1 MSRLSLSTK
10 VSESVYQG
18 TDEANIF
25 STLMNSLL
33 DQVQQIPRDLYK
45 NAIRKRNEGLK
56 GQMSGIVNADY
67 EISKGPLTYG
77 ASKDYQSAAAEATE
91 AVKIS
96 TGISNAAE
104 RSILADEVKLA
115 QGDIKKTAN
124 TVKTN
129 LKNIANLEGVKMA
142 DETLNFT
149 KDMADTSVLQS
160 FVGGVAGGVIG
171 QMKQNIQTTGR
182 PFLQEQ
188 AKLFKAGEI
197 NPTTGKTLATD
208 QYFLGTG
215 GMFGVQ
221 GYSPYTANVDR
232 RKIGNVK
239 LVKN

>member
-67 EISKGPLTYG
+67 EMSKGPLTYG

-91 AVKIS
+91 AIKIS
-96 TGISNAAE
+96 TGISTAAE
-104 RSILADEVKLA
+104 KSILADEVKLA

-197 NPTTGKTLATD
+197 NPTTGKTPLTKD
-208 QYFLGTG
+208 TFVLGTT
-215 GMFGVQ
+215 GMFG
-221 GYSPYTANVDR
+221 GRPFEPY
-232 RKIGNVK
+232 KIGSTKRVK
-239 LVKN
+239 T

>member
-149 KDMADTSVLQS
+149 KDMADTGVLQS
-160 FVGGVAGGVIG
+160 FVGGVASGVLG
-171 QMKQNIQTTGR
+171 QMKQNIQTTGK
-182 PFLQEQ
+182 PFLRQES
-188 AKLFKAGEI
+188 KLYEAGEAD
-197 NPTTGKTLATD
+197 PFDPSKTLSKNT
-208 QYFLGTG
+208 FVLGTT
-215 GMFGVQ
+215 GMFG
-221 GYSPYTANVDR
+221 GRPFEPYKVGQTKRVTG
-232 RKIGNVK
+232 K
-239 LVKN
+239 

>member
-67 EISKGPLTYG
+67 EMSKGPLTYG

-91 AVKIS
+91 AIKIS
-96 TGISNAAE
+96 TGISTAAE
-104 RSILADEVKLA
+104 KSILADEVKLA

-182 PFLQEQ
+182 PFLRQES
-188 AKLFKAGEI
+188 KLFKVGDT
-197 NPTTGKTLATD
+197 PYGPGSTPLTKDT
-208 QYFLGTG
+208 FVLGTT
-215 GMFGVQ
+215 GMFG
-221 GYSPYTANVDR
+221 GRPFEPY
-232 RKIGNVK
+232 KIGSTKRVK
-239 LVKN
+239 T

>member
-149 KDMADTSVLQS
+149 KDMADTGVLQS
-160 FVGGVAGGVIG
+160 FVGGVASGVLG

-182 PFLQEQ
+182 PFLRQES
-188 AKLFKAGEI
+188 KLYAAGDDD
-197 NPTTGKTLATD
+197 PFSPGKTLSKDT
-208 QYFLGTG
+208 FVLGTT
-215 GMFGVQ
+215 GMFG
-221 GYSPYTANVDR
+221 GRPFEPYKVGQTKRVTG
-232 RKIGNVK
+232 K
-239 LVKN
+239 

>member
-91 AVKIS
+91 AIKIS

-149 KDMADTSVLQS
+149 KDMADTGVLQS
-160 FVGGVAGGVIG
+160 FVGGVASGVLG

-182 PFLQEQ
+182 PFLRQES
-188 AKLFKAGEI
+188 KLYAAGDDD
-197 NPTTGKTLATD
+197 PFSPGKTLSKDT
-208 QYFLGTG
+208 FVLGTT
-215 GMFGVQ
+215 GMFG
-221 GYSPYTANVDR
+221 GRPFEPYKVGQTKRVTG
-232 RKIGNVK
+232 K
-239 LVKN
+239 